1 MSNMEEQK
9 TPATGEEVISTN
21 RDGNM
26 WAMFCHI
33 SAIAGFVIPFGNI
46 VAPLVLWAM
55 KKDEYEIVNIH
66 GKEAIN
72 FQISITIYVL
82 ISILLIFIVIGIP
95 ILIALG
101 VFELIVIIIAA
112 VKANEGKI
120 YRYPLSIKFLS

>member
-1 MSNMEEQK
+1 
-9 TPATGEEVISTN
+9 
-21 RDGNM
+21 M

-33 SAIAGFVIPFGNI
+33 SAIIGFVIPFGNI
-46 VAPLVLWAM
+46 VAPLVLWAL
-55 KKDEYEIVNIH
+55 KKDEYKIVNLH

-101 VFELIVIIIAA
+101 IFELIAIIIAA
-112 VKANEGKI
+112 VKANEGKL
-120 YRYPLSIKFLS
+120 YHYPLSIRFLN

>member
-1 MSNMEEQK
+1 MTNNQEQK
-9 TPATGEEVISTN
+9 PPVTGEEVISTN

-46 VAPLVLWAM
+46 VAPLVIWAM
-55 KKDEYEIVNIH
+55 KKDEFDIVNVH

-82 ISILLIFIVIGIP
+82 ISILLIFVVIGIP

-101 VFELIVIIIAA
+101 IFELIVIIIAA
-112 VKANEGKI
+112 VKANEGKV
-120 YRYPLSIKFLS
+120 YRYPLSIRFLN